1 MRGNV
6 TETVCEDILA
16 EHLPNLKNANNP
28 QIQEFLQNSNQNQ
41 KKEIQGDIVKM
52 QTTRE
57 NTT

>member
-41 KKEIQGDIVKM
+41 KKEIQGDIA
-52 QTTRE
+52 
-57 NTT
+57 